1 MKYTRDNK
9 RRLTSSFISPNS
21 FSLRNVVGGAMT
33 NGKQFKYSNPCF
45 RVKFRGL
52 TLQKDAN
59 INHILNERLQKRCSL
74 TKTTAAVN
82 KGKGSGMW
90 MNEII
95 LSPKNINTGV
105 AVSSVRNSFM
115 RCNEYDKVCN
125 PLVEKYGVDS
135 VFYLKYKMKRC
146 LSGLV
151 VNTNMMTKEEGMK
164 RTYSSG
170 WRKMSKEKTFSVK
183 NVNINVNIGK
193 SVSGDNNYNYNNVSS
208 NNSISIYRND
218 VLGCSGS
225 NSNSNKS
232 NKNRIRIY
240 KRRPKSFYAFGRSYK
255 EQFHKKY
262 NAIKNEYIKSKL

>member
-9 RRLTSSFISPNS
+9 RLTSSFISPNS
-21 FSLRNVVGGAMT
+21 FSLRNVVGAVMT

-45 RVKFRGL
+45 RVKFKGL

-74 TKTTAAVN
+74 IKTTAAFN
-82 KGKGSGMW
+82 KGKGNGMY

-95 LSPKNINTGV
+95 LSPKNINIGI

-115 RCNEYDKVCN
+115 RYNECDKVCE

-151 VNTNMMTKEEGMK
+151 VNTNTMMKEEGMK

-170 WRKMSKEKTFSVK
+170 WGKWDKRKMNKEKTF
-183 NVNINVNIGK
+183 NVNIANIGK
-193 SVSGDNNYNYNNVSS
+193 SVSVDNNYNYNNVSS
-208 NNSISIYRND
+208 NNSITIHRKDLLS
-218 VLGCSGS
+218 CSG
-225 NSNSNKS
+225 NSNSNKNS
-232 NKNRIRIY
+232 NRIRIY

-255 EQFHKKY
+255 DQFHKKY

>member
-9 RRLTSSFISPNS
+9 RLTSSFITPNS
-21 FSLRNVVGGAMT
+21 FSLRNVVGAAMT

-45 RVKFRGL
+45 RVKFKGL

-59 INHILNERLQKRCSL
+59 INHILNQRLQKRCSL
-74 TKTTAAVN
+74 IKTTATAATFN
-82 KGKGSGMW
+82 KGKGSGMY

-115 RCNEYDKVCN
+115 RYNEYDNVCN

-151 VNTNMMTKEEGMK
+151 VNTNTITKDEAMK

-170 WRKMSKEKTFSVK
+170 WSRWDKRKMCKEKTFNVNV
-183 NVNINVNIGK
+183 NVNIAK
-193 SVSGDNNYNYNNVSS
+193 SVSVDNNYNYNNVSS
-208 NNSISIYRND
+208 NNSISINRKD
-218 VLGCSGS
+218 LLSCC
-225 NSNSNKS
+225 NSNNNNK
-232 NKNRIRIY
+232 KIRIY
-240 KRRPKSFYAFGRSYK
+240 KRRPKSFYAFGRRSYK
-255 EQFHKKY
+255 EQFHEKY